1 MTEFLYNYFGWP
13 TLILL
18 LIPVAILVRIFVRTS
33 RWSILKVVGITALGT
48 LISSAWLFYA
58 SIITNINLGGEWGK
72 AVGQWLAE
80 VIGDSSAFYLLSA
93 GLFIWIILASLDL
106 IISGARYFINKPY
119 IREIIVEVE
128 KEIEAEP
135 KPVKD
140 KKPKQKEPK
149 KPQAKEPEELKSLQE
164 YDDLG
169 YFKSPTAAI
178 LSARTNEIRK
188 VSPAEIQ
195 KNIDIIRETLADH
208 HVQVADI
215 KAISGPTVTLYKV
228 YPAKGVKV
236 AAIRNLHEDIA
247 VALESGTIRAH
258 TLTDSVGLE
267 VPNITRSLVPI
278 KSLVSS
284 PEFKE
289 SKAELPI
296 AIGSTIDGKT
306 KVFDLTKAP
315 HLLVA
320 GSTNQGKSV
329 GLNVIAASLLYAK
342 RPSELKMIFIDPK
355 GTEFTPYKD
364 LYRHYLAVTTTAASE
379 EDEIDRSIP
388 IQPKDAD
395 EVLRALCAEMKERY
409 ELLRQ
414 AGSCPNIKT
423 YNQKFLDKKLR
434 PDKGHRF
441 LPYIV
446 AVIDEYAQLTL
457 VTSGKPEV
465 RNVSRSIT
473 ASIISLAQMG
483 RAAGIHMIIATQ
495 TPRKDVIS
503 GMIKANFPTMI
514 SFKVANSTES
524 QVVLDNVGAE
534 KLIGNGDMLF
544 SQNANIERIQ
554 CGYIGPE
561 EIKVL
566 TETIGGQRGAQ
577 KCYSMPYYL
586 PEVKN
591 EDGDGEDG
599 GMVDMKKIDPN
610 FADAARLI
618 VTSGRASTSYLQTQ
632 MGMGFARSARV
643 MSQLEAAG
651 IVGPQDPRSK
661 NREVLIKTF
670 AELDEILKKYL
681 K

>member
-1 MTEFLYNYFGWP
+1 MNEFLNNFFGWP
-13 TLILL
+13 SLILL

-33 RWSILKVVGITALGT
+33 RWSILKVTGIAVSGV

-58 SIITNINLGGEWGK
+58 SIITNVNLGGEWGRE
-72 AVGQWLAE
+72 VGQWMAE
-80 VIGDSSAFYLLSA
+80 KVGDATAFYLLSF
-93 GLFIWIILASLDL
+93 GLLAWIILATLDL

-128 KEIEAEP
+128 KEVEAEP
-135 KPVKD
+135 KPVKE

-149 KPQAKEPEELKSLQE
+149 KPQAKDPEELKSLQE

-169 YFKSPTAAI
+169 YFKSPTPAI
-178 LSARTNEIRK
+178 LSSRANEIRK
-188 VSPAEIQ
+188 VSQAEIQ

-267 VPNITRSLVPI
+267 VPNITRSLVPVR
-278 KSLVSS
+278 SLVSS

-306 KVFDLTKAP
+306 KVFDLAKAP

-342 RPSELKMIFIDPK
+342 RPSELKMVFIDPK
-355 GTEFTPYKD
+355 GTEFTPYKE
-364 LYRHYLAVTTTAASE
+364 LYRHYLAVSTTASSE
-379 EDEIDRSIP
+379 EDEIENSIP
-388 IQPKDAD
+388 VKPKDAD
-395 EVLRALCAEMKERY
+395 LVLRALCEEMKERY

-457 VTSGKPEV
+457 VTSGKPEA

-524 QVVLDNVGAE
+524 QVVLDNIGAE

-561 EIKVL
+561 EIKSL
-566 TETIGGQRGAQ
+566 TESISAQRGAQ
-577 KCYSMPYYL
+577 KSYSIPYYL
-586 PEVKN
+586 PEVK
-591 EDGDGEDG
+591 EDESESDDG
-599 GMVDMKKIDPN
+599 GMVDMKKIDPK
-610 FADAARLI
+610 FEEAARL
-618 VTSGRASTSYLQTQ
+618 VVSTGRASTSYLQTQ

-651 IVGPQDPRSK
+651 IVSPQNSSK
-661 NREVLIKTF
+661 NREVLVQTF
-670 AELDEILKKYL
+670 AELDAIIATYNKG
-681 K
+681 

>member
-1 MTEFLYNYFGWP
+1 MNEFLNSFFGWP

-80 VIGDSSAFYLLSA
+80 VIGDSSAFYLLSV

-135 KPVKD
+135 KSVKE
-140 KKPKQKEPK
+140 KNPKQKEPK
-149 KPQAKEPEELKSLQE
+149 MPQAKEPEELKSLQE

-284 PEFKE
+284 PEFRE

-306 KVFDLTKAP
+306 KVFDLAKAP

-457 VTSGKPEV
+457 LTSGKPEV

-577 KCYSMPYYL
+577 KCYSTPYYL